1 MRESFIQAIDN
12 LRANKLRSVLTMFGI
27 MWGIVSIVVLSALGE
42 GFRLGNDAVLREFG
56 RNMSIVWGSRT
67 AMQAGGQRA
76 GRLVNLTV
84 DDVRAVQAQGRL
96 VLAVSPEIQRGTR
109 VKSAYNEASVTV
121 HGVEPPYMFMRT
133 IEVDRGRQLNWSD
146 ETNASQVA
154 VIGWEMAKQL
164 FGERNPIG
172 EQMLING
179 MPYAVVGRIRRKDQ
193 DSNYSGPDNNKIF
206 VPFAVMS
213 RHLPRPDAPLGT
225 INQMLVMP
233 HDEVVAGL
241 GAILGSR
248 TGRVEDID
256 WPLEREIR
264 WILARRKSFD
274 PDDRD
279 AINVWDTSL
288 QTMFFDRM
296 ISGMSSFFR
305 IVGLVT
311 LALGGKLSPGL
322 SVGTLNMALPGG
334 ELDLTPAVTP
344 TNAQA
349 LIFELD
355 TPAASD
361 LVNLTAG
368 TLDIGTGVLEFDDF
382 AFSTLGGFGEGT
394 YTLFETNNAF
404 APSFGP
410 DVDGTING
418 FAATLAQ
425 SVDGTD
431 LVLVV
436 VPEPQACLLLATGL
450 GALFLRRRPRL

>member
-67 AMQAGGQRA
+67 GLQAGGERA

-311 LALGGKLSPGL
+311 LALGGIGVMNIMLIAVKDRTREIGVRKALGATTAAIQRQFFL
-322 SVGTLNMALPGG
+322 EGFFLTLISGG
-334 ELDLTPAVTP
+334 
-344 TNAQA
+344 
-349 LIFELD
+349 
-355 TPAASD
+355 
-361 LVNLTAG
+361 
-368 TLDIGTGVLEFDDF
+368 IGM
-382 AFSTLGGFGEGT
+382 LGGVALCT
-394 YTLFETNNAF
+394 AVNTL
-404 APSFGP
+404 
-410 DVDGTING
+410 
-418 FAATLAQ
+418 ATLPIRFAGMIITW
-425 SVDGTD
+425 SNS
-431 LVLVV
+431 
-436 VPEPQACLLLATGL
+436 LLAL
-450 GALFLRRRPRL
+450 GALIVIGLISSTLPARRAAQLPPIEALRYEM

>member
-67 AMQAGGQRA
+67 AMQAGGERA

-311 LALGGKLSPGL
+311 LALGGIGVMNIMLIAVKDRTREIGVRKALGATTAAIQRQFFL
-322 SVGTLNMALPGG
+322 EGFFLTLISGG
-334 ELDLTPAVTP
+334 
-344 TNAQA
+344 
-349 LIFELD
+349 
-355 TPAASD
+355 
-361 LVNLTAG
+361 
-368 TLDIGTGVLEFDDF
+368 IGM
-382 AFSTLGGFGEGT
+382 LGGVVLCT
-394 YTLFETNNAF
+394 AVNTL
-404 APSFGP
+404 
-410 DVDGTING
+410 
-418 FAATLAQ
+418 ATLPIRFAGMIITW
-425 SVDGTD
+425 SNS
-431 LVLVV
+431 
-436 VPEPQACLLLATGL
+436 LLAL
-450 GALFLRRRPRL
+450 GALIVIGLISSTLPARRAAQLPPIEALRYEM